1 MSTYANTPGGPL
13 AERVGA
19 GPRRLYLRDLHSDII
34 GLVGDTDASPVVR
47 AYYSAWGEPTWSD
60 AAPSLGFQGQPTDP
74 DSGLVDMTTRSYV
87 PSLGRFASRDVL
99 FGGYRHPLSLNQ
111 WIYGGQ

>member
-1 MSTYANTPGGPL
+1 MGGPSGPGRSRL
-13 AERVGA
+13 LLRV
-19 GPRRLYLRDLHSDII
+19 
-34 GLVGDTDASPVVR
+34 
-47 AYYSAWGEPTWSD
+47 GEPTWSD

-74 DSGLVDMTTRSYV
+74 ATGLVDMTTRSYV

-111 WIYGGQ
+111 WIYGADDPVYLAPNNVYLNMVKEKYPNLSFLEAREVA